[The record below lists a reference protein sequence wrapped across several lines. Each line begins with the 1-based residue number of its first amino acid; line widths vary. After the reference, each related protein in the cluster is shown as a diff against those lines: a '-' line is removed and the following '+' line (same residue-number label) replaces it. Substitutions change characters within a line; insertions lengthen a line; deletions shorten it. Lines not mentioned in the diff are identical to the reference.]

1 MHYFWYYTIK
11 RSTIYVNTK
20 TMKKWIKAETWV
32 LRFFHQ
38 VSDWDEKLQDEFL
51 FSYLI
56 RMNYCKKTKKKW
68 ENACW
73 RIHAG
78 VPFTGKQKNNISKRT
93 IYIYTH
99 VLKYEYVKQQ
109 KMIEIIIYNGCDS
122 ETICILTA
130 PIHIIMLLLW
140 CNLITTN
147 FKPKLQ

>member
-1 MHYFWYYTIK
+1 MLIQKQWRNELKQKHGYWGSSIK
-11 RSTIYVNTK
+11 YQIGTK
-20 TMKKWIKAETWV
+20 NC
-32 LRFFHQ
+32 
-38 VSDWDEKLQDEFL
+38 
-51 FSYLI
+51 
-56 RMNYCKKTKKKW
+56 RMNFFFLTWSGWTIARKPKKKW